1 MNKNIFRRIS
11 TAAVVSLAL
20 LTIVQCFWVYNLY
33 KDQKGDFIHRVETAA
48 YKSMYS
54 AFTVDA
60 LDEDEIF
67 QIKIDINAFALYFE
81 TNLNGLDIYQP
92 YIAEVID
99 MEAEKVMMRHCS
111 TGEDEKAPD
120 LNEGTFNN
128 AHIFQIPIDEDNMFD
143 LRISICFPMVQFLKS
158 IWILLATSIMIVVL
172 LSLVM
177 NWMVKVLFKQKT
189 LDEMRRDFT
198 HNMTHELKTPIS
210 VASAAVDALR
220 NFSADSNPERRARYL
235 HMTDTALKQL
245 AAMVERILA
254 VAVEGRMAKLNK
266 ERINLGELVSE
277 AASEA
282 QLNIQ
287 SNSSSGTSN
296 SGNSS
301 CSCSSGEISV
311 GIKCD
316 ENIFIEADRF
326 HFKNV
331 IATLLDNAMKY
342 APTGD
347 GRKIDI
353 AVSVQ
358 RHEVKGEVKI
368 AVADNGCG
376 IAKEH
381 LPHIFEKFYRVPKG
395 DIHQVRGYGLG
406 LSYAQKIVNQHG
418 GTISAESRL
427 GKGTTITITLYDK

>member
-1 MNKNIFRRIS
+1 
-11 TAAVVSLAL
+11 
-20 LTIVQCFWVYNLY
+20 
-33 KDQKGDFIHRVETAA
+33 
-48 YKSMYS
+48 
-54 AFTVDA
+54 
-60 LDEDEIF
+60 
-67 QIKIDINAFALYFE
+67 
-81 TNLNGLDIYQP
+81 
-92 YIAEVID
+92 
-99 MEAEKVMMRHCS
+99 
-111 TGEDEKAPD
+111 
-120 LNEGTFNN
+120 
-128 AHIFQIPIDEDNMFD
+128 
-143 LRISICFPMVQFLKS
+143 
-158 IWILLATSIMIVVL
+158 
-172 LSLVM
+172 
-177 NWMVKVLFKQKT
+177 
-189 LDEMRRDFT
+189 MRRDFT

-254 VAVEGRMAKLNK
+254 VAVEGRTAKLNK

-287 SNSSSGTSN
+287 STSSNGTSN
-296 SGNSS
+296 Y
-301 CSCSSGEISV
+301 GEISV

-316 ENIFIEADRF
+316 ENIFIDADRF

-331 IATLLDNAMKY
+331 VATLLDNAMKY

-358 RHEVKGEVKI
+358 RHELNGEVKI

>member
-99 MEAEKVMMRHCS
+99 MEAEKVVMRHCS
-111 TGEDEKAPD
+111 TPEEEKAPD
-120 LNEGTFNN
+120 LNAGTFNN

-143 LRISICFPMVQFLKS
+143 LRISICFPIVQFLKS

-287 SNSSSGTSN
+287 STSSNGTSN
-296 SGNSS
+296 Y
-301 CSCSSGEISV
+301 GEISV

-316 ENIFIEADRF
+316 ENIFIDADRF

-331 IATLLDNAMKY
+331 VATLLDNAMKY

-358 RHEVKGEVKI
+358 RHELNGEVKI